1 MKFLILIAKNLWRNP
16 LRTVLT
22 ALGTMMLVLVVT
34 LVWSVLWFL
43 DQATAQR
50 SENFKAIVTERWSI
64 PSRMPYSYAAT
75 LREGAARAPGDVRPL
90 DWMTWQF
97 YVGTVE
103 PSPQKITLDNMV
115 FVVAM
120 DPDKAL
126 TMLEGMDLLT
136 PEQHRQ
142 MEEIVAKARQNKQGI
157 VMGRTQMARLNKRV
171 GERINLYGLS
181 NFKGLDFEFEI
192 LGQFPPG
199 RYDGLAAMH
208 VDYFNSQMDAYPARH
223 GGRKHPLAE
232 RSLNIVWLKVPDD
245 QAFNRIAAQIE
256 SSPLYSSPPVKVETL
271 SSGVGTFMEAFRDL
285 LWGLRWVLTPACLV
299 TLSLVI
305 ATAIS
310 ISVRERQLEFA
321 VLKVLGFRPGQIV
334 LLVVGE
340 ALALGVGVGLATAAG
355 LFVLVNWYLEG
366 IRFPIGF
373 FDVFFVP
380 PMGVAVGA
388 AVGAV
393 TSLAGS
399 LVPAWSARNV
409 KVADVFAKVA

>member
-1 MKFLILIAKNLWRNP
+1 
-16 LRTVLT
+16 
-22 ALGTMMLVLVVT
+22 
-34 LVWSVLWFL
+34 
-43 DQATAQR
+43 
-50 SENFKAIVTERWSI
+50 
-64 PSRMPYSYAAT
+64 
-75 LREGAARAPGDVRPL
+75 
-90 DWMTWQF
+90 
-97 YVGTVE
+97 
-103 PSPQKITLDNMV
+103 
-115 FVVAM
+115 
-120 DPDKAL
+120 
-126 TMLEGMDLLT
+126 
-136 PEQHRQ
+136 
-142 MEEIVAKARQNKQGI
+142 
-157 VMGRTQMARLNKRV
+157 
-171 GERINLYGLS
+171 
-181 NFKGLDFEFEI
+181 
-192 LGQFPPG
+192 
-199 RYDGLAAMH
+199 
-208 VDYFNSQMDAYPARH
+208 
-223 GGRKHPLAE
+223 
-232 RSLNIVWLKVPDD
+232 
-245 QAFNRIAAQIE
+245 
-256 SSPLYSSPPVKVETL
+256 
-271 SSGVGTFMEAFRDL
+271 MEAFRDL

-355 LFVLVNWYLEG
+355 LFALVNWYLEG

>member
-1 MKFLILIAKNLWRNP
+1 MKFLILIAKNLGRNP
-16 LRTVLT
+16 LRTLLT

-43 DQATAQR
+43 DQATTQR

-64 PSRMPYSYAAT
+64 PSRLPYSYAAT

-115 FVVAM
+115 FVVAI

-136 PEQHRQ
+136 PEQRRE
-142 MEEIVAKARQNKQGI
+142 MEQIVAKAKVNKQGI
-157 VMGRTQMARLNKRV
+157 VMGRSQMARLNKRV

-199 RYDGLAAMH
+199 RYDGLAAMR
-208 VDYFNSQMDAYPARH
+208 VDYFNSQMDAYPSRH

-232 RSLNIVWLKVPDD
+232 RSLNIVWLKVPDE

-340 ALALGVGVGLATAAG
+340 ALLLGVSVGLATAAG

-380 PMGVAVGA
+380 PIGVGVGA
-388 AVGAV
+388 AVGAL
-393 TSLAGS
+393 TALAGS

>member
-1 MKFLILIAKNLWRNP
+1 MKFLVLILKNLRRNP
-16 LRTVLT
+16 LRTLLT

-34 LVWSVLWFL
+34 LVWSMLWFL
-43 DQATAQR
+43 DQATTQR

-75 LREGAARAPGDVRPL
+75 LREGAARGPGDVRPL

-103 PSPQKITLDNMV
+103 PAPQKISLDNMV
-115 FVVAM
+115 FVVAI

-136 PEQHRQ
+136 PEQRRE
-142 MEEIVAKARQNKQGI
+142 MEEIVAKAKVNKQGI
-157 VMGRTQMARLNKRV
+157 VLGRTQMARLNKRV
-171 GERINLYGLS
+171 GERFQLYGLS

-208 VDYFNSQMDAYPARH
+208 VDYFNRQMDAYPSRH

-256 SSPLYSSPPVKVETL
+256 SSPLYRSPPVKVETL

-334 LLVVGE
+334 VLVVGE
-340 ALALGVGVGLATAAG
+340 ALLLGVSVGLATAAG

-388 AVGAV
+388 AVGAL

-399 LVPAWSARNV
+399 LVPALSARSV

>member
-1 MKFLILIAKNLWRNP
+1 M
-16 LRTVLT
+16 
-22 ALGTMMLVLVVT
+22 
-34 LVWSVLWFL
+34 
-43 DQATAQR
+43 
-50 SENFKAIVTERWSI
+50 
-64 PSRMPYSYAAT
+64 
-75 LREGAARAPGDVRPL
+75 
-90 DWMTWQF
+90 
-97 YVGTVE
+97 
-103 PSPQKITLDNMV
+103 
-115 FVVAM
+115 
-120 DPDKAL
+120 
-126 TMLEGMDLLT
+126 
-136 PEQHRQ
+136 EQ
-142 MEEIVAKARQNKQGI
+142 IVAKAKVNKQGI

-199 RYDGLAAMH
+199 RYDGLSAMH
-208 VDYFNSQMDAYPARH
+208 VDYFNSQMDAYPSRH
-223 GGRKHPLAE
+223 GGRKHPLAD

-245 QAFNRIAAQIE
+245 QAFNHIAAQIE
-256 SSPLYSSPPVKVETL
+256 SSPLYTSPPVKVETL

-340 ALALGVGVGLATAAG
+340 ALLLGVSVGVATAAG

-388 AVGAV
+388 AVGAL

-399 LVPAWSARNV
+399 LVPAWTARNV